1 MLPYI
6 NAPFEYVGSSLG
18 TSADELKL
26 VFSFYLSY
34 PLAGLL
40 KRIPD
45 KKPWQKNAF
54 NIAVAMF
61 YLVGLFDL
69 WAGLRTILI
78 SAAGAYLIAS
88 KINSPYMPWIGFVFL
103 MGHMSM
109 NHILRQSVND
119 ASAVDISGAQM
130 VLVMKLT
137 AFCWNVQDG
146 RLPDAELSDFQKEH
160 AVRTMPS
167 ILDYAGYVLFFPG
180 FMAGPAFDYC
190 EYSQYIS
197 TTMFTLPPGVD
208 PSKAP
213 PTRKKRKIPRSGTP
227 ATIKGLYGTLWIVAF
242 LKFSAWYY
250 PSFYLSDDYMQY
262 GFLRRVWQLYMLG
275 LTTRMKYYGVWSLSE
290 GACILSGI
298 GYNGIDPKT
307 GRAKWDRLTN
317 IRPIAIETAQ
327 NTRAFLGEWN
337 INTNQWLRN
346 YMYLRVTPKGQKPGF
361 GATLATFVTSAF
373 WHGFYPG
380 YYMAFILAALLQA
393 AAKSG
398 RRLVRP
404 LFLAAD
410 GKSSLPSKIYYDVF
424 TFFLTQLAFSFT
436 VAPFILLGFSDTVK
450 VWSRVY
456 FYTLIGVAGSY
467 AIFSRSLPIRKQL
480 QQRQTARTAATSA
493 LDLDVS
499 NIETIAK
506 EEFKKDNLSR
516 TSTSSSTASGRK
528 APMLGIADDPEAE
541 LDGVVAQVKRDI
553 AERKRR
559 GSTFQGFD
567 VKTAIQQKIKEL
579 KSK

>member
-45 KKPWQKNAF
+45 KAPWQKNAF
-54 NIAVAMF
+54 IIAVAMF

-69 WAGLRTILI
+69 WAGLRTIFL
-78 SAAGAYLIAS
+78 SAAGAYVIAS
-88 KINSPYMPWIGFVFL
+88 RINSPYMPWIGFVFL

-109 NHILRQSVND
+109 NHIIRQNVND
-119 ASAVDISGAQM
+119 PSAVDISGAQM
-130 VLVMKLT
+130 VMVMKLT

-146 RLPDAELSDFQKEH
+146 RLPEAELSDFQKEH

-190 EYSQYIS
+190 DYSQYIT

-227 ATIKGLYGTLWIVAF
+227 AAIKGMYGTLWIFAF
-242 LKFSAWYY
+242 LKFSGWYY
-250 PSFYLSDDYMQY
+250 PSFYLSDEYMQY

-298 GYNGIDPKT
+298 GYNGIDAKT
-307 GRAKWDRLTN
+307 GRARWDRLTN
-317 IRPIAIETAQ
+317 IKPIAIETAQ

-337 INTNQWLRN
+337 INTNLWLRN

-380 YYMAFILAALLQA
+380 YYMAFVLAALLQA

-404 LFLAAD
+404 LFMTAD
-410 GKSSLPSKIYYDVF
+410 GKSSLPTKIYYDVF

-436 VAPFILLGFSDTVK
+436 VAPFILLGFSDTLK

-456 FYTLIGVAGSY
+456 FYTLIGAAASFGL
-467 AIFSRSLPIRKQL
+467 FSRNLPFRRQL
-480 QQRQTARTAATSA
+480 QQRQSARAAPASA
-493 LDLDVS
+493 IDADVS
-499 NIETIAK
+499 NIEQIAK
-506 EEFKKDNLSR
+506 EEIKKDNLTR
-516 TSTSSSTASGRK
+516 TNSMASTASNKR
-528 APMLGIADDPEAE
+528 APTLGIADDPEAE
-541 LDGVVAQVKRDI
+541 LDAIVVQVKREI
-553 AERKRR
+553 TERKRR
-559 GSTFQGFD
+559 GSALQGFD
-567 VKTAIQQKIKEL
+567 VKAAIQEKMKEFK
-579 KSK
+579 KS

>member
-6 NAPFEYVGSSLG
+6 NAPFEYVGSLLG

-34 PLAGLL
+34 PLAGVL

-45 KKPWQKNAF
+45 KTPWQKNAF
-54 NIAVAMF
+54 IIAVAMF

-69 WAGLRTILI
+69 WYGLRTIFI
-78 SAAGAYLIAS
+78 SAAGAYAIAS
-88 KINSPYMPWIGFVFL
+88 KINSPFMPWIGFVFL
-103 MGHMSM
+103 MGHMSL
-109 NHILRQSVND
+109 NHIYRQSVND

-146 RLPDAELSDFQKEH
+146 RLPEAELSEFQKDH

-167 ILDYAGYVLFFPG
+167 VLDYAGYVLFFPG

-190 EYSQYIS
+190 DYSQYIT
-197 TTMFTLPPGVD
+197 TTMFTLPPGMD

-213 PTRKKRKIPRSGTP
+213 LTRKKRKIPRSGTP
-227 ATIKGLYGTLWIVAF
+227 ATIKGIYGTLWIIAF
-242 LKFSAWYY
+242 LKFSGWYY
-250 PSFYLSDDYMQY
+250 PSFFLSNEYMQY

-337 INTNQWLRN
+337 INTNLWLRN

-380 YYMAFILAALLQA
+380 YYMAFVLAALLQA
-393 AAKSG
+393 VAKNG
-398 RRLVRP
+398 RRLIRP
-404 LFLAAD
+404 SFLAAD
-410 GKSSLPSKIYYDVF
+410 GKTSLPTKIYYDVF
-424 TFFLTQLAFSFT
+424 TFLLTQLAFSFT
-436 VAPFILLGFSDTVK
+436 VAPFILLGFSDTLK
-450 VWSRVY
+450 VWAGVY
-456 FYTLIGVAGSY
+456 FYTLIGVAGCFGL
-467 AIFSRSLPIRKQL
+467 FSRSLPFRKQL
-480 QQRQTARTAATSA
+480 QQRQSVRSAPTSA
-493 LDLDVS
+493 ADLDVS
-499 NIETIAK
+499 NIEQIAK
-506 EEFKKDNLSR
+506 EEIKKDNLTR
-516 TSTSSSTASGRK
+516 TNSMASTTSSRR
-528 APMLGIADDPEAE
+528 APTLGIADDPEAE
-541 LDGVVAQVKRDI
+541 LDAIVAQVKREISD
-553 AERKRR
+553 RKRR
-559 GSTFQGFD
+559 GSALQGFD
-567 VKTAIQQKIKEL
+567 VKKAIQEKIKEF
-579 KSK
+579 KST

>member
-1 MLPYI
+1 
-6 NAPFEYVGSSLG
+6 
-18 TSADELKL
+18 
-26 VFSFYLSY
+26 
-34 PLAGLL
+34 
-40 KRIPD
+40 
-45 KKPWQKNAF
+45 
-54 NIAVAMF
+54 MF

-69 WAGLRTILI
+69 WAGLRTIFI
-78 SAAGAYLIAS
+78 SAAGAYVIAS
-88 KINSPYMPWIGFVFL
+88 RIDSPFMPWIGFVFL
-103 MGHMSM
+103 MGHMSV
-109 NHILRQSVND
+109 NHIIRQSVND
-119 ASAVDISGAQM
+119 SSAVDISGAQM

-146 RLPDAELSDFQKEH
+146 RLPEAELSEFQKEH

-167 ILDYAGYVLFFPG
+167 VLDYAGYVLFFPG

-190 EYSQYIS
+190 DYSQYIT
-197 TTMFTLPPGVD
+197 TTMFTLPPGTD

-227 ATIKGLYGTLWIVAF
+227 ATIKGAYGTLWIVAF
-242 LKFSAWYY
+242 LKFSGWYY
-250 PSFYLSDDYMQY
+250 PSFYLSDEYMQY

-307 GRAKWDRLTN
+307 GRARWDRLTN

-337 INTNQWLRN
+337 INTNLWLRN

-380 YYMAFILAALLQA
+380 YYMAFVLAALLQA
-393 AAKSG
+393 AAKSKYPTLQLQLCKLTLSGG

-410 GKSSLPSKIYYDVF
+410 GKTSLPTKIYYDIF
-424 TFFLTQLAFSFT
+424 TFLLTQLAFSFT
-436 VAPFILLGFSDTVK
+436 VAPFILLGFSDTLK

-467 AIFSRSLPIRKQL
+467 GLFSRSLPFRKQL
-480 QQRQTARTAATSA
+480 QQRQSVRTAPISA
-493 LDLDVS
+493 ADLDIS
-499 NIETIAK
+499 NIEQIAK
-506 EEFKKDNLSR
+506 EEIKRDNLTR
-516 TSTSSSTASGRK
+516 TNTMASTTSSRR
-528 APMLGIADDPEAE
+528 APTLGIADDPEAE
-541 LDGVVAQVKRDI
+541 LDAIVAQVKREI

-559 GSTFQGFD
+559 GSTLQGFD
-567 VKTAIQQKIKEL
+567 VKTAIQQKINEFR
-579 KSK
+579 SS